1 MNYGIRGVQK
11 KELTFGVG
19 FLARLFVSFVSHIVR
34 YAFFSTDKSSSLSIQ
49 KLLSPVYR
57 TIL

>member
-1 MNYGIRGVQK
+1 MVA
-11 KELTFGVG
+11 FH
-19 FLARLFVSFVSHIVR
+19 FLARPFVSFVSHIVR